1 MENVESN
8 LTLRPRN
15 AASGEA
21 RPCASAN
28 VPSCAAIAA
37 LILLCAVF
45 GWAQSTF
52 GSFLGV
58 VRDPSGGVV
67 PNATVSITNAGTSAK
82 RSATTGQDGS
92 YVFVNVEPGTY
103 ELVVEAPGFQP
114 SRIPSVILTARETA
128 RLDVGMTL
136 SGQTQAVSVQATAPV
151 IETDVSN
158 LAVTKTGRELID
170 LPVAITSRAAGSTSP
185 ITTLTTQPGVL
196 TDNAGNISVAG
207 AKYSMMSVSIDGIST
222 MSPVASAPIAEL
234 FPSFNAIAEV
244 RVSEVNNAAEYGGIS
259 DVTTISKGGSNQ
271 FHGGVFENNQT
282 ADLDAMNPFAVAKPH
297 LVMNDF
303 GVYLGGPASIPGI
316 YHGQDKTFFFMS
328 YEGLRL
334 PRQTTLT
341 ESVPSL
347 ALRSGNLSAY
357 SAGSILDPL
366 SGTPFAGNQ
375 IPLSRISTLSQNA
388 LQYLFPVPNVGS
400 SNAIANNYVGNFP
413 ASITSNQ
420 GDIRLDQNISSRQSA
435 FARFTYKR
443 RLVDAAPT
451 GTPFAGPS
459 IQPENDYGLTVA
471 YNFIISPRLLNEVR
485 AGLSGA
491 NSSNSFGM
499 VASTIQNEL
508 GLQLPGPAPAGNEV
522 PNFSITGFQATND
535 GESSVSRTR
544 TTQIIDNLTYTRGG
558 HTLKMG
564 GDARFLSLY
573 SNNNWG
579 YYRVGEFFFSNAV
592 TKSIVGNPFAAFL
605 LGIPDSTQ
613 VATVTQGDNDA
624 HARHYAFYGQD
635 DWKVNSRLTL
645 NFGLRWEYHPMFLD
659 SLHNTA
665 NFLPDNYVVVNG
677 KTVHGAV
684 GVPDAFI
691 NSVDQNFAGSIA
703 PTPILTATQAGLPQ
717 TIRYSQKTDFAP
729 RFGFA
734 WRPVNKTV
742 IRGGYGK
749 YIETELGMLLYGE
762 AGVAG
767 GYNGTFTNTIVNG
780 KPTLTFP
787 YPFPSS
793 LAATPGTANFLS
805 AADIHYKDPYV
816 QEWNLTIERDLGANL
831 GVRVS
836 YDGNQTTDLGISYNA
851 NQVPANTVGYSVAAA
866 GMPYPAFALV
876 RLNTGGGRA
885 NYNALTVAVTRRLA
899 KGLQFQSSYVF
910 AKNLSNAMGPTP
922 AAFANEMGG
931 MVTDRFN
938 FNLDY
943 GNVAY
948 TRRDRFLT
956 TFLYDLPFG
965 KNRTFLRNAGRV
977 LDGVV
982 GGWEV
987 AGVLLFQTG
996 PLLTVAASGADPA
1009 GNNFPSA
1016 QGNGR
1021 ADIVSGQ
1028 PLYPAVKNTGL
1039 WINKAAFAVPPNNVG
1054 RYPTEP
1060 VGAVNGPGTEA
1071 ISLSLFKTV
1080 HITERVQLQFGAAAA
1095 NAINHLNLGNPALT
1109 YNTASFGTITST
1121 QTMEGSAPRTVQ
1133 LSARIKF

>member
-1 MENVESN
+1 M
-8 LTLRPRN
+8 
-15 AASGEA
+15 
-21 RPCASAN
+21 
-28 VPSCAAIAA
+28 A
-37 LILLCAVF
+37 LVLLCAVS

-58 VRDPSGGVV
+58 VRDPSGSVV
-67 PNATVSITNAGTSAK
+67 PNATVSMTNTGTSAK
-82 RSATTGQDGS
+82 RSATTDQGGS

-103 ELVVEAPGFQP
+103 ELVVNASGFEH
-114 SRIPSVILTARETA
+114 SRIPSVILTARETV
-128 RLDVGMTL
+128 RLDVSMALGTEA
-136 SGQTQAVSVQATAPV
+136 QTVSVQATAPV

-158 LAVTKTGRELID
+158 LAVTKTGRELED
-170 LPVAITSRAAGSTSP
+170 LPIAITSRASGSTSP

-207 AKYSMMSVSIDGIST
+207 AKTSMLSVSLDGIST
-222 MSPVASAPIAEL
+222 TSPRASAPIAEL
-234 FPSFNAIAEV
+234 FPSFSAIAEI
-244 RVSEVNNAAEYGGIS
+244 RVSEVNNAAEFGGIS
-259 DVTTISKGGSNQ
+259 DVTTISKGGTNQ

-282 ADLDAMNPFAVAKPH
+282 AALDAKNPFAVIKPH

-303 GVYLGGPASIPGI
+303 GLDLGGPASIPGI

-347 ALRSGNLSAY
+347 ALRSGDLSAY
-357 SAGSILDPL
+357 PAGSILDPL
-366 SGTPFAGNQ
+366 SPGAPFPGNQ
-375 IPLSRISTLSQNA
+375 IPLTRISTLSQNA
-388 LQYLFPVPNVGS
+388 LKYLFPDPNVGS
-400 SNAIANNYVGNFP
+400 SNAIANNYVANFP

-420 GDIRLDQNISSRQSA
+420 GDIRLDQNISPRQTV

-443 RLVDAAPT
+443 RLVDTAPT
-451 GTPFAGPS
+451 GTAFAGPT
-459 IQPENDYGLTVA
+459 IQPENDYALTVA
-471 YNFIISPRLLNEVR
+471 YNFIVSSRVVNELR
-485 AGLSGA
+485 AGVSGA
-491 NSSNSFGM
+491 NSSTGFGIT
-499 VASTIQNEL
+499 ASTIQSEL
-508 GLQLPGPAPAGNEV
+508 GLTLPGPVPAGSEV
-522 PNFSITGFQATND
+522 PNFNITGFQATDD
-535 GESSVSRTR
+535 GEWNVYRTR

-558 HTLKMG
+558 HNLKMG

-573 SNNNWG
+573 DNNNWG
-579 YYRVGEFFFSNAV
+579 NIRMGQFTFNNAA
-592 TKSIVGNPFAAFL
+592 TKSIIGNPFAAFL
-605 LGIPDSTQ
+605 LGIPDSTE

-635 DWKVNSRLTL
+635 DWKLNSRLTL

-665 NFLPDNYVVVNG
+665 NFLPDNYAVVNG
-677 KTVHGAV
+677 QTVRGAV
-684 GVPDAFI
+684 GVPDALI
-691 NSVDQNFAGSIA
+691 NSVDQNFAGSIT

-717 TIRYSQKTDFAP
+717 TLRYSQKTDFAP

-734 WRPVNKTV
+734 WRPVDKMV

-749 YIETELGMLLYGE
+749 YIESELGMLLYGE

-851 NQVPANTVGYSVAAA
+851 NQVPANTVGYAVAKA
-866 GMPYPAFALV
+866 GMPYPLWALI

-885 NYNALTVAVTRRLA
+885 NYDALSVAVTRHLY
-899 KGLQFQSSYVF
+899 KGFQFQSSYVF

-948 TRRDRFLT
+948 TRRNRFLT

-965 KNRTFLRNAGRV
+965 KNRPFLRNAGRV

-996 PLLTVAASGADPA
+996 PFLTVAASGADPA
-1009 GNNFPSA
+1009 GNNYPSA
-1016 QGNGR
+1016 QGSGR

-1028 PLYPAVKNTGL
+1028 PLYPAVQNTGL

-1054 RYPTEP
+1054 RYPTES

-1071 ISLSLFKTV
+1071 VSLSLFKTV

-1095 NAINHLNLGNPALT
+1095 NALNHLNLGNPALT

-1121 QTMEGSAPRTVQ
+1121 QTMEGAAPRTVQ
-1133 LSARIKF
+1133 LSARINF